1 MRSALS
7 GSSVRCALSRRGRL
21 RQAEDGVSS
30 AEDESSHL
38 AAPTL
43 KFVPPSAFF
52 LIFVVVVMALAGG
65 SLVLRQRR
73 ESPMRDWVRKQP
85 VLFEAR
91 AAILIHARG
100 MEGVGWAIL
109 KGAGWPR
116 LVVHAG
122 GLEASIAGFDG
133 LVSGNTI
140 LTEGA
145 TMCRDRLGAFPI
157 VGNHDCIRLIGN
169 DGTGVRE
176 WRVSPRDRSVDELW
190 AQLATAG
197 VTPST

>member
-1 MRSALS
+1 MPR
-7 GSSVRCALSRRGRL
+7 
-21 RQAEDGVSS
+21 
-30 AEDESSHL
+30 L

-43 KFVPPSAFF
+43 NSVPSSALFLTFVLAE
-52 LIFVVVVMALAGG
+52 VALAGCL
-65 SLVLRQRR
+65 LVLRQRR
-73 ESPMRDWVRKQP
+73 ECPTRDWIRNQP
-85 VLFEAR
+85 VLFEAS

-100 MEGVGWAIL
+100 MRGKGWVAL

-122 GLEASIAGFDG
+122 GLEASIAPFDWM
-133 LVSGNTI
+133 VSGNTI

-145 TMCRDRLGAFPI
+145 TMRRDRLGAFPI
-157 VGNHDCIRLIGN
+157 VGGNHDCIRLVGN
-169 DGTGVRE
+169 DDTGVRE

-197 VTPST
+197 VAPSA

>member
-1 MRSALS
+1 M
-7 GSSVRCALSRRGRL
+7 
-21 RQAEDGVSS
+21 
-30 AEDESSHL
+30 
-38 AAPTL
+38 
-43 KFVPPSAFF
+43 
-52 LIFVVVVMALAGG
+52 FVVVVIALAAG

-73 ESPMRDWVRKQP
+73 ESPTRGWVREQP
-85 VLFEAR
+85 VLFEAE
-91 AAILIHARG
+91 AVILIHARG
-100 MEGVGWAIL
+100 VQGIGWAVL
-109 KGAGWPR
+109 KGAGRPR
-116 LVVHAG
+116 LVAHAG
-122 GLEASIAGFDG
+122 GLEATIAPFDT

-157 VGNHDCIRLIGN
+157 VGGNHDCIRLIGS

-197 VTPST
+197 VTPTT

>member
-1 MRSALS
+1 M
-7 GSSVRCALSRRGRL
+7 
-21 RQAEDGVSS
+21 
-30 AEDESSHL
+30 
-38 AAPTL
+38 
-43 KFVPPSAFF
+43 
-52 LIFVVVVMALAGG
+52 
-65 SLVLRQRR
+65 
-73 ESPMRDWVRKQP
+73 
-85 VLFEAR
+85 LFEAT

-100 MEGVGWAIL
+100 IEGAGWSSL

-122 GLEASIAGFDG
+122 VLEATIAPFDW

-140 LTEGA
+140 LTDGA
-145 TMCRDRLGAFPI
+145 TMRLDRLDAVPVV

-169 DGTGVRE
+169 DGTGIRE

-197 VTPST
+197 VTPCT